1 MKQISKMLMAG
12 LILMMTGTVQAQ
24 YKGPGAINKS
34 FTVKEVT
41 LQASKLDRSDTL
53 VKLQGF
59 IVQQI
64 NGDTYWFQDATGKIK
79 IEIGKKY
86 LPAEPFDEKTEV
98 IITGEVDYDLLE
110 GTEIE
115 VKHFELK
122 TS

>member
-1 MKQISKMLMAG
+1 MKQLSKMLMAG
-12 LILMMTGTVQAQ
+12 LILMVAGTVQAQ
-24 YKGPGAINKS
+24 YKGPGTNSKS
-34 FTVKEVT
+34 FTIKEVT
-41 LQASKLDRSDTL
+41 QQASKLDRSDTL

-64 NGDTYWFQDATGKIK
+64 KGDTYWFQDATGKIK
-79 IEIGKKY
+79 VEIGKKD

-115 VKHFELK
+115 VDHIEIK

>member
-1 MKQISKMLMAG
+1 MAG
-12 LILMMTGTVQAQ
+12 LFLMIAGTVQAQ
-24 YKGPGAINKS
+24 YKGPGTNSKY

-41 LQASKLDRSDTL
+41 KQASKLDRSDTL

-59 IVQQI
+59 IIRQE
-64 NGDTYWFQDATGKIK
+64 NGETYWFQDVTGKIRVE
-79 IEIGKKY
+79 IEKKK
-86 LPAEPFDEKTEV
+86 LPLEPFDEKTEV

-115 VKHFELK
+115 VKHIEIK

>member
-1 MKQISKMLMAG
+1 MKQLSKMLMAG
-12 LILMMTGTVQAQ
+12 LILMIASTVQAQ
-24 YKGPGAINKS
+24 YKGLGASSKS

-41 LQASKLDRSDTL
+41 QQASKLDRSDTL

-79 IEIGKKY
+79 IEIEKKD
-86 LPAEPFDEKTEV
+86 LPAEPFDEKSEV
-98 IITGEVDYDLLE
+98 IITGEVDHDLLE

-115 VKHFELK
+115 VEHIEIK

>member
-1 MKQISKMLMAG
+1 MKQLSKMLMAG
-12 LILMMTGTVQAQ
+12 LILMITSTAQAQ
-24 YKGPGAINKS
+24 YKGPGANSKS

-41 LQASKLDRSDTL
+41 QQASKLDRSDTL

-79 IEIGKKY
+79 IEIEKKD
-86 LPAEPFDEKTEV
+86 LPAEPFDEKSEV
-98 IITGEVDYDLLE
+98 IITGEVDHDLLE

-115 VKHFELK
+115 VEHIEIK

>member
-1 MKQISKMLMAG
+1 MKQLSKMLMAG
-12 LILMMTGTVQAQ
+12 LILMIAGTVQAQ
-24 YKGPGAINKS
+24 YKGPGANNKS

-41 LQASKLDRSDTL
+41 QQASKLDRSDTL

-79 IEIGKKY
+79 IEIEKND
-86 LPAEPFDEKTEV
+86 LPAEPFDEKSEV

-115 VKHFELK
+115 VEHIEIK

>member
-1 MKQISKMLMAG
+1 MKQLSRVLMAG
-12 LILMMTGTVQAQ
+12 LFLMIAGTVQAQ
-24 YKGPGAINKS
+24 YKGPGTNSKY

-41 LQASKLDRSDTL
+41 KQASKLDRSDTL

-59 IVQQI
+59 IIRQE
-64 NGDTYWFQDATGKIK
+64 NGETYWFQDVTGKIRVE
-79 IEIGKKY
+79 IEKKK
-86 LPAEPFDEKTEV
+86 LPLEPFDEKTEV

-115 VKHFELK
+115 VKHIEIK

>member
-1 MKQISKMLMAG
+1 
-12 LILMMTGTVQAQ
+12 
-24 YKGPGAINKS
+24 
-34 FTVKEVT
+34 
-41 LQASKLDRSDTL
+41 

-79 IEIGKKY
+79 IEIEKKD
-86 LPAEPFDEKTEV
+86 LPAEPFDEKSEV
-98 IITGEVDYDLLE
+98 IITGEVDHDLLE

-115 VKHFELK
+115 IEHIEIK

>member
-1 MKQISKMLMAG
+1 MKQLSKMLMAG
-12 LILMMTGTVQAQ
+12 LILMIASTVQAQ
-24 YKGPGAINKS
+24 YKGPGANNKS

-41 LQASKLDRSDTL
+41 QQASKLDRSDTL

-64 NGDTYWFQDATGKIK
+64 KGDTYWFQDATGKIK
-79 IEIGKKY
+79 VEIGKKD

-115 VKHFELK
+115 VDHIEIK